1 VPRLLAKEFPQELE
15 NPSDGDVKMRVT
27 PTGKKRVF
35 IVIDRD
41 LDKTLE
47 LIYSL
52 PPEYFQ
58 F

>member
-1 VPRLLAKEFPQELE
+1 MLAKEFPQELE